1 MKYLLSLLF
10 FGTYF
15 SLVAQLNTPPRQ
27 GQERKVQVAILFDT
41 SNSMDG
47 LIDQAQTRIWSII
60 NTLAKLNYQGVRPSL
75 EIALY
80 EYGNSTLSQSSG
92 YIRQLNGFSSDL
104 DNISSSL
111 FKLTT
116 NGGNEFCGSVIKT
129 SLEDLKWSKYPE
141 DIRLV
146 YIAGNEPFNQ
156 GTDNYIE
163 VLNNAKKM
171 DVYVNTIYCG
181 PYQKGVEEL
190 WLSGAEEGQGKYLNI
205 DSNKKIQHI
214 KTPYDDTITKLNAQ
228 LNKTYIT
235 YGKEGKKKKELQVQE
250 DMNAEV
256 SAPAS
261 AVERTVSKSSR
272 YYKNESW
279 DLVDYVSDDMD
290 KVASLDKDQL
300 PDELKDMSN
309 EERKAYIKAKRIE
322 RESIQSKIQ
331 DLARKRSEYI
341 TAHQKEEDAEDDFG
355 KAVERSIKEFA
366 AMKEFTLESL

>member
-1 MKYLLSLLF
+1 MKYLLSLLLV
-10 FGTYF
+10 GTYF
-15 SLVAQLNTPPRQ
+15 SIVAQISTPPRQ

-47 LIDQAQTRIWSII
+47 LIDQAQIRIWSIV

-104 DNISSSL
+104 DKISSSL

-129 SLEDLKWSKYPE
+129 SLEDLKWSEYPE

-156 GTDNYIE
+156 GNDNYID
-163 VLNNAKKM
+163 VLNKAKSM

-190 WLSGAEEGQGKYLNI
+190 WLSGAEYGQGKYLNI
-205 DSNKKIQHI
+205 DSNKKIKHI

-228 LNKTYIT
+228 LNKTYIS
-235 YGKEGKKKKELQVQE
+235 YGIKGKEKKEMQARE

-261 AVERTVSKSSR
+261 AVERTVSKSSG

-279 DLVDYVSDDMD
+279 DLVDYAADDLD
-290 KVASLDKDQL
+290 KITKLDKDQL
-300 PDELKDMSN
+300 PNELQDMSN
-309 EERKAYIKAKRIE
+309 EERKAFIKAKSIE
-322 RESIQSKIQ
+322 REFIQSKIQ
-331 DLARKRSEYI
+331 ELARKRSEYI
-341 TAHQKEEDAEDDFG
+341 SAHQKEEDGDDDFG
-355 KAVERSIKEFA
+355 KAVECSIREFA
-366 AMKEFTLESL
+366 AKKEFTLESL